1 MDIFQITTKF
11 SERQFFFR
19 KLTKRKKDK
28 SQIFTAESI
37 VILLYFLKK
46 NYSIMHLGKYSHL
59 IFQKA
64 LLHFLL
70 SVD

>member
-46 NYSIMHLGKYSHL
+46 KLFNNALRKIFSFDFSKSLITFSI
-59 IFQKA
+59 IC
-64 LLHFLL
+64 
-70 SVD
+70 